1 MNIASFFL
9 DGPAGRHPDRVAILG
24 DPQAVSY
31 GELARLANRVG
42 NALIAQGCL
51 RGDRVLIVLPDSAEF
66 IAAFFGS
73 AKIGAIAVPVNPMAR
88 AADYAHYLADC
99 TPRFAIVHSE
109 ALPEFRACR
118 NTAPQTTIVFV
129 GNESAETAD
138 LRLLSWSTFLD
149 AALDTLSA
157 AETTP
162 FDSAFLLYTS
172 GSGGLPNGAIH
183 QHKDMLVASQA
194 FAQGVLGLREDDIT
208 FSVSKLFFA
217 YGLGNAMYF
226 PFSVGGK
233 TVLNPERPRVEKV
246 AEIVA
251 HHRPTVFFAV
261 PTFYGALLAEAER
274 NAAVDFSSVRLA
286 VSAGETLPPEI
297 FERFRRRFGLEI
309 LDGIGSTEMLHIFVS
324 SRPGAQ
330 RPGSCGT
337 PVPGYEARIV
347 DEEGREVSA
356 GTIGNLLVR
365 GESAF
370 AGYWNNPQLTSR
382 VKQGEWI
389 STGDKFARDAD
400 GYYFYSGRANDM
412 LKISGMWVSPME
424 IKNALLGH
432 PLVAEAAVVAR
443 AEETGLTQ
451 AVAFVVLK
459 NGSMGSPELAREIRE
474 HVKLRLAAYKCP
486 RQVRFCGE
494 LPKTATGKI
503 QRFKLRDG

>member
-226 PFSVGGK
+226 PFSVWSC
-233 TVLNPERPRVEKV
+233 E
-246 AEIVA
+246 
-251 HHRPTVFFAV
+251 
-261 PTFYGALLAEAER
+261 
-274 NAAVDFSSVRLA
+274 
-286 VSAGETLPPEI
+286 ETDLP
-297 FERFRRRFGLEI
+297 
-309 LDGIGSTEMLHIFVS
+309 FVNRDS
-324 SRPGAQ
+324 
-330 RPGSCGT
+330 
-337 PVPGYEARIV
+337 
-347 DEEGREVSA
+347 
-356 GTIGNLLVR
+356 
-365 GESAF
+365 ESA
-370 AGYWNNPQLTSR
+370 S
-382 VKQGEWI
+382 
-389 STGDKFARDAD
+389 
-400 GYYFYSGRANDM
+400 
-412 LKISGMWVSPME
+412 
-424 IKNALLGH
+424 
-432 PLVAEAAVVAR
+432 
-443 AEETGLTQ
+443 
-451 AVAFVVLK
+451 
-459 NGSMGSPELAREIRE
+459 AREIIVTRFFICSLCWTRRIDSS
-474 HVKLRLAAYKCP
+474 LRRPSRAGRLHSHSSCYQP
-486 RQVRFCGE
+486 G
-494 LPKTATGKI
+494 
-503 QRFKLRDG
+503 